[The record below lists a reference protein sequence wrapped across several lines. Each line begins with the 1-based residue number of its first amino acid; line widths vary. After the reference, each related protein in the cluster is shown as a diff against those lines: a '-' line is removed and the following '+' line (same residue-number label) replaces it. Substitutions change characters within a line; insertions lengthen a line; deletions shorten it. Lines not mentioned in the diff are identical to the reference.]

1 MVDNDNVES
10 IKYRFKKL
18 IDQFISRLLFNEG
31 SPAQETYYNTIKRQK
46 GHIYLFVYLFNSLFQ
61 VDNIHLAYKC
71 TNQNRINQDIF
82 GKFYKITIKLII
94 IIILIITIITITC

>member
-18 IDQFISRLLFNEG
+18 IDEFISRLLFNEG

-46 GHIYLFVYLFNSLFQ
+46 GHIYLFIYLF
-61 VDNIHLAYKC
+61 NIHLAYKC